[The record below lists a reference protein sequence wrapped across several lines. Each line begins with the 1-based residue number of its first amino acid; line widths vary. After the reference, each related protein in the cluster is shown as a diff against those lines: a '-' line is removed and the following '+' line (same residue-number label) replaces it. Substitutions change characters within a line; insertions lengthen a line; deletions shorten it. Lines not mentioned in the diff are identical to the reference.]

1 MSETFEISHAA
12 LVLVDVQEGFRGPS
26 WGRSAN
32 FSEALANIAA
42 LGQAWE
48 ARGLPVVKVR
58 HDSAHPLSTLR
69 AGSLG
74 NRFMA
79 EVLEL
84 REDLLVTKT
93 VNSSFLGTPD
103 LARWLRSRRLGTIVV
118 AGIQTNL
125 CVETTARMGGNL
137 GFEVLIPLDATTT
150 FDLEGP
156 ALTGGPPL
164 RLTAE
169 ELMTATAVNLHGD
182 GFARVTDTADIL
194 KHLAGKPVREVA
206 PATPTAMVLPANA
219 NETTGFGG

>member
-1 MSETFEISHAA
+1 MSETFEISNAA
-12 LVLVDVQEGFRGPS
+12 LVLVDVQEGFRDPS

-32 FSEALANIAA
+32 LSAALANIAK

-58 HDSAHPLSTLR
+58 HDSVNPQSTLR
-69 AGSLG
+69 VGSLG

-79 EVLEL
+79 EMLEL
-84 REDLLVTKT
+84 REDLLVAKT

-103 LARWLRSRRLGTIVV
+103 LARWLRSRSLGTIVV

-137 GFEVLIPLDATTT
+137 GFEVLVPLDATAT

-156 ALTGGPPL
+156 VIAGGPPL

-182 GFARVTDTADIL
+182 GFARITDTAGIL
-194 KHLAGKPVREVA
+194 KHLAG
-206 PATPTAMVLPANA
+206 
-219 NETTGFGG
+219 